1 MSLLRTTPFT
11 GILPSA
17 LLCLAL
23 GFSACSDDDGGGSST
38 GISGGDQIQIS
49 ATPSAVNFPVVLE
62 GQVLELGVTLRHIG
76 KSGTLSLRNVRLDVN
91 SDELTLVDAS
101 PADLEPGMS
110 TTYTVRYAP
119 VDGDQDGGVML
130 VDANV
135 VGLGDQ
141 PFEVPI
147 LTTAQV
153 GSLLAL
159 PNPLNFGTVVAGT
172 TDIQSITIVNNGF
185 DDVEVFCAQLALESS
200 SDFAMESVPQ
210 FPLVAGAGDSF
221 EISVSYTPSGGG
233 LDEGWLDLLLL
244 SEGEE
249 DSLRVE
255 LDGAEVGPSLA
266 IFPAIVDFGWRAVD
280 VAHTLPL
287 FMNNEGNENLEIASI
302 TLSPDSDPSLSIV
315 NAPTSGAT
323 VPAGEGYPPADA
335 GLGEPASG
343 LTIQFTPTSDM
354 VQTTGPIG
362 QVLINSNDS
371 GDAGQKTV
379 FVYGRPEV
387 PFLQVNPPELVDFA
401 YVAQGFEAKRKVS
414 LYNAG
419 SSPVTV
425 SSLTLANNASGEF
438 GIKTDE
444 SWGPTS
450 SSP

>member
-1 MSLLRTTPFT
+1 MSLLRTTPYT
-11 GILPSA
+11 GILSCA
-17 LLCLAL
+17 LLALAL

-49 ATPSAVNFPVVLE
+49 ATPSTVNFPVVLE

-110 TTYTVRYAP
+110 TTYTIRYAP
-119 VDGDQDGGVML
+119 VDGDQDGGSML

-172 TDIQSITIVNNGF
+172 TDVQSITIVNNGF
-185 DDVEVFCAQLALESS
+185 DDVEVFGAQLAIESS
-200 SDFAMESVPQ
+200 SDFGLESVPQ

-244 SEGEE
+244 SEGAE

-287 FMNNEGNENLEIASI
+287 FMNNEGNENLE
-302 TLSPDSDPSLSIV
+302 
-315 NAPTSGAT
+315 
-323 VPAGEGYPPADA
+323 
-335 GLGEPASG
+335 
-343 LTIQFTPTSDM
+343 
-354 VQTTGPIG
+354 
-362 QVLINSNDS
+362 
-371 GDAGQKTV
+371 
-379 FVYGRPEV
+379 
-387 PFLQVNPPELVDFA
+387 
-401 YVAQGFEAKRKVS
+401 
-414 LYNAG
+414 
-419 SSPVTV
+419 TV
-425 SSLTLANNASGEF
+425 SYTHLTL
-438 GIKTDE
+438 
-444 SWGPTS
+444 PTKA
-450 SSP
+450 